1 MESEFNE
8 IGHEDGIA
16 REVRKLI
23 REVEEDERFRR
34 AMIDVLVMLGDD
46 AALEHDV

>member
-8 IGHEDGIA
+8 IGSEDTID

-23 REVEEDERFRR
+23 REVEENERFRR
-34 AMIDVLVMLGDD
+34 GAIDVLVMLGDD